1 MRPLGLLLLRYQ
13 PAIVWCYPQM
23 FFTLCKTSL
32 FKVRASNNP
41 PPFFSCVCVC
51 LCLCF
56 LRRWTMHSLVHSLV
70 RSSGTHAPGKPLLLR
85 AAATKIAKDNAKI
98 TCSVHG
104 FNAPEG
110 SVFLPQWLCST
121 LKLKKGAKV
130 AIFCM
135 CVCVCMCVHAYVCVC
150 MRVYVYA
157 CVCVRLAFL
166 CQCISR
172 AQR

>member
-1 MRPLGLLLLRYQ
+1 
-13 PAIVWCYPQM
+13 
-23 FFTLCKTSL
+23 
-32 FKVRASNNP
+32 
-41 PPFFSCVCVC
+41 
-51 LCLCF
+51 
-56 LRRWTMHSLVHSLV
+56 MHSLVHSLV

-150 MRVYVYA
+150 MRVYVCA
-157 CVCVRLAFL
+157 CVCMCMHVYVCGLPFSANAYLAPNA
-166 CQCISR
+166 STGMHKDR
-172 AQR
+172 G